1 MSARLLR
8 MVWNDLLAD
17 TMLRVAA
24 GHHLVR

>member
-1 MSARLLR
+1 MRARLLR
-8 MVWNDLLAD
+8 MAWNDLVAD